1 MKNTSNTIS
10 KAQKCLFFSQPT
22 VRDPKRFCL
31 RSKKTKRESKEKII
45 IRLSTAVRNSPEMRS
60 PPQAA
65 LTLHLFCQSYFP
77 NVAVTVINGVW
88 WITSQ
93 KKALW
98 GLVSYANK
106 WKLMA
111 VWEPGNIS
119 KNLKLYSYLSEDRAD
134 HFICKSWSIFLHNHT
149 AILPLRLFHLTS
161 ITLNS

>member
-1 MKNTSNTIS
+1 MCWKKWKIPQT
-10 KAQKCLFFSQPT
+10 LFPKPRSVCFSPSQQSET
-22 VRDPKRFCL
+22 QRDSVYARKRQ
-31 RSKKTKRESKEKII
+31 RGK
-45 IRLSTAVRNSPEMRS
+45 
-60 PPQAA
+60 A